1 VKRPPLHA
9 QEEFRL
15 EALHRARLL
24 DTPPEAAIDRL
35 ARLAAHVTGCPIA
48 LFSLVDRDRQWF
60 KSKHGLEGSET
71 PRDESF
77 CAHAVASEQP
87 LVVADATRDPRF
99 HDNPSVIAD
108 PRIRF
113 YAGVPVRSEEGL
125 PLGTLCVLDRV
136 PRELASEQ
144 MGALTALAHEME
156 TQLTL
161 RTALDEAEKA
171 REDRS
176 QLTALLVHDLRNPLT
191 AVIAG
196 AACLEMDPDLSESSR
211 EIVLE
216 MIEAGRR
223 MQRMA
228 FQLLDEST
236 HSRSGLVVSTAAVDP
251 STFYRQVCS
260 ALTLNARL
268 TGHRLDTSFTSDAG
282 HGETVTTDEGLLRR
296 LLDNLLDNALKF
308 SPLGSEVRFRMSVRR
323 SEPMTLEVVDAGPG
337 VPESERERIFDA
349 GVRLH
354 DPKVG
359 EETPRQRGW
368 GLGLRFCRRAAEA
381 LGGTIAVG
389 DAAGG
394 GAVFTVKLPGLA
406 AR

>member
-1 VKRPPLHA
+1 LHA
-9 QEEFRL
+9 QEQLRL
-15 EALHRARLL
+15 QALQRARLL

-35 ARLAAHVTGCPIA
+35 AHLAAHVTGCPIA

-60 KSKHGLEGSET
+60 KSKLGLTAPQTG
-71 PRDESF
+71 RDESF
-77 CAHAVASEQP
+77 CAHAVASERT
-87 LVVADATRDPRF
+87 LVVEDAVNDPRF
-99 HDNPSVIAD
+99 HDNPLVMSE
-108 PRIRF
+108 PHIRF
-113 YAGVPVRSEEGL
+113 YAGVPVRSQEGL
-125 PLGTLCVLDRV
+125 PLGTLCVIDRV
-136 PRELASEQ
+136 PRALASEQ
-144 MGALTALAHEME
+144 MGALMALAREME

-161 RTALDEAEKA
+161 RTALDDAEKA

-236 HSRSGLVVSTAAVDP
+236 HSHAGLVVSAAAVDP
-251 STFYRQVCS
+251 SAFYRQVCS

-282 HGETVTTDEGLLRR
+282 HGETLSTDEGLLRR

-308 SPLGSEVRFRMSVRR
+308 SPMGSLVRLRMSVRR
-323 SEPMTLEVVDAGPG
+323 GEPMTIEVVDAGPG
-337 VPESERERIFDA
+337 VAPSERGRIFEA

-354 DPKVG
+354 DPDANG
-359 EETPRQRGW
+359 ETPRQRGW

-381 LGGTIAVG
+381 LGGSIAVS

-394 GAVFTVKLPGLA
+394 GAVFTVKLPGLPPL
-406 AR
+406 